1 MGMNQKKVYST
12 IGVILLFGGFLLFCG
27 AKNLTQ
33 AKDLTAKNQVL
44 DADTYNY
51 SDDTEVDM
59 ELKNIQALVYKYK
72 DGITKLVN
80 KENELKSSY
89 EPDDLVI
96 PKVNAI
102 KNDIYLSECASNNLE
117 KMFKDAK
124 EEGVNL
130 YLISGYRSSSYQEKL
145 YSNYLI
151 RKGKEYTEK
160 YVAKANQSEHQ
171 TGLAV
176 DISAKSIGYKL
187 IHSFEMTEEGKW
199 LEKNAYK
206 YGFILRYKK
215 DRVDDTGYGFEPW
228 HFRYVGYNIAKY
240 IYENDLILEDLYK
253 LPQV

>member
-33 AKDLTAKNQVL
+33 AKELATKNQVL
-44 DADTYNY
+44 NANTSNY

-59 ELKNIQALVYKYK
+59 ELKNIQELVYKYK
-72 DGITKLVN
+72 NGIAKLVN
-80 KENELKSSY
+80 KENGLKSSY
-89 EPDDLVI
+89 EPDDLVM
-96 PKVNAI
+96 PKVNTI
-102 KNDIYLSECASNNLE
+102 KSDIYLSKSASDNLE
-117 KMFKDAK
+117 KMFNDAK
-124 EEGVNL
+124 EEGINL
-130 YLISGYRSSSYQEKL
+130 CLISGYRSSSYQGKL
-145 YSNYLI
+145 YSNSLI
-151 RKGKEYTEK
+151 RKGKEYTQK
-160 YVAKANQSEHQ
+160 YVSKANYSEHQ
-171 TGLAV
+171 TGLAA
-176 DISAKSIGYKL
+176 DISGKSIGYKL
-187 IHSFEMTEEGKW
+187 IKSFEKTEEGRW

-253 LPQV
+253 LP

>member
-33 AKDLTAKNQVL
+33 AKELAAKNQVL
-44 DADTYNY
+44 DYDMSNY
-51 SDDTEVDM
+51 SDDTEVDSQ
-59 ELKNIQALVYKYK
+59 LKNVQELVYKYK
-72 DGITKLVN
+72 NGIAKLVN
-80 KENELKSSY
+80 KENGLKSSY

-96 PKVNAI
+96 PKVNTI
-102 KNDIYLSECASNNLE
+102 KSDIYLSECASNNLE

-124 EEGVNL
+124 EEGINL
-130 YLISGYRSSSYQEKL
+130 YLISGYRSSSYQEEL
-145 YSNYLI
+145 YSNSLI
-151 RKGKEYTEK
+151 RKGKEYTQK

-176 DISAKSIGYKL
+176 DISSKSIGYKL
-187 IHSFEMTEEGKW
+187 IQSFEMTEEGKW
-199 LEKNAYK
+199 LEKNAHK

-215 DRVDDTGYGFEPW
+215 DRVEDTGYGFEPW

-253 LPQV
+253 LP